1 MSERNSRQPLSRAE
15 QLRQQRQP
23 FSRVI
28 ELPEKQNVPGP
39 STPVVNPF
47 GKSSVQPGPQSHKPA
62 VAVTTRSYPYST
74 PLRESVATPERRKTY
89 RVASNGVET
98 RLPSMPHLKFSW
110 QWVSGFMT
118 FALLVLVILMI
129 YLPTFKVQQVQV
141 EGLQFLAQEDVQ
153 AVVTK
158 AAGSIFTL
166 DRNKIEKAVGL
177 AFPDLKDINLRMDK
191 TGKLILSVTERQPVM
206 AWKAGDHEPYWFDAD
221 GVVMPARGDSSTLLT
236 VYSDCGIPF
245 TKPTLGINNP
255 LDYANLVLNRS
266 VVPVTQNDLINTL
279 NPDVMK
285 ALQDLSAQMPSGTLL
300 VFDYISG
307 VGWKDPRGW
316 KIYFGLDLT
325 NIQFKL
331 VEYQAIV
338 DALSAQG
345 ISPNTISVAHI
356 DSPYYRTK

>member
-1 MSERNSRQPLSRAE
+1 MSDRNPRQPLSRAE
-15 QLRQQRQP
+15 QLRQKRQP
-23 FSRVI
+23 LSRVI

-39 STPVVNPF
+39 RTPVVNPY
-47 GKSSVQPGPQSHKPA
+47 GKSTAAPVPQPQKHT

-98 RLPSMPHLKFSW
+98 RLPSMPRLKFSW

-118 FALLVLVILMI
+118 FALLVVVILMI
-129 YLPTFKVQQVQV
+129 FLPTFKVQQVQV

-166 DRNKIEKAVGL
+166 DKNKIEKAVGL
-177 AFPDLKDINLRMDK
+177 AFPDLTDINLKMDK
-191 TGKLILSVTERQPVM
+191 TGKLVLSVTERQPVL
-206 AWKAGDHEPYWFDAD
+206 AWQAGDLNAYWFDAD
-221 GVVMPARGDSSTLLT
+221 GVAMPARGDSSSLLT
-236 VYSDCGIPF
+236 VHSDCGIPF
-245 TKPTLGINNP
+245 TKPILSINSP
-255 LDYANLVLNRS
+255 LEYAYMVLNRS
-266 VVPVTQNDLINTL
+266 VVPITQTDLINSL
-279 NPDVMK
+279 NPEVMQ
-285 ALQDLSAQMPSGTLL
+285 AVLDISTQMPAGTLL
-300 VFDYISG
+300 VYDNISG
-307 VGWKDPRGW
+307 VGWQDPRGW
-316 KIYFGLDLT
+316 KIFFGLDLK

-338 DALSAQG
+338 DALSTQG